1 MGVYLEKRKHMTSQD
16 SHMENQTVAIEPSA
30 DGYLLDRDVSERR
43 EEATDKRLVKWMR
56 DGDTAAFEELFVR
69 YETRLVAYATRYLG
83 SVDLAKDVCQ
93 EVFLK
98 LINNPPRVLICDS
111 IGPWLFR
118 VTRNL
123 AIDKRRR
130 RRFEIQEQDTDMP
143 EAREEGDPL
152 SALQDRNDVEVVRLL
167 VRDLPKDLRDVV
179 ELRIDGD
186 VPFKDI
192 ARMLDIPQGTALW
205 RMHRAVE
212 VLRQMWRRHEA

>member
-1 MGVYLEKRKHMTSQD
+1 MRQDMT
-16 SHMENQTVAIEPSA
+16 MENLPATMARTDSA
-30 DGYLLDRDVSERR
+30 CLLDRAGADRLTA
-43 EEATDKRLVKWMR
+43 ATDKRLVKWMR
-56 DGDTAAFEELFVR
+56 EGDTAAFEELFVR

-93 EVFLK
+93 EVFVK
-98 LINNPPRVLICDS
+98 LINKPPRVLICDS

-130 RRFEIQEQDTDMP
+130 RKFEIHEEDTDVP
-143 EAREEGDPL
+143 EARDEGDPL
-152 SALQDRNDVEVVRLL
+152 SSLRDRNDVEVIRHL
-167 VRDLPKDLRDVV
+167 VQGLPKELRDVV

-192 ARMLDIPQGTALW
+192 ARILSIPQGTALW

-212 VLRQMWRRHEA
+212 VLRQMWRRHETQV